1 MDAICGFEQ
10 EYKTYMKIFEN
21 KALHPNWKEDARK
34 MDAIVSRLKSTLFN
48 IEIELMED
56 SDAIFKKEIN
66 AIIEEENKKIQS
78 ILSEEQKDEKG
89 EEIGYVSLYEG
100 SSRKSKTK
108 SRTSATS
115 WKRFPRTKSSTTK
128 T

>member
-1 MDAICGFEQ
+1 
-10 EYKTYMKIFEN
+10 MKIFEN
-21 KALHPNWKEDARK
+21 KVLHPNWKEDAKK
-34 MDAIVSRLKSTLFN
+34 MDGIISRLKSTLFN

-89 EEIGYVSLYEG
+89 EEIGYISLL
-100 SSRKSKTK
+100 
-108 SRTSATS
+108 
-115 WKRFPRTKSSTTK
+115 
-128 T
+128 